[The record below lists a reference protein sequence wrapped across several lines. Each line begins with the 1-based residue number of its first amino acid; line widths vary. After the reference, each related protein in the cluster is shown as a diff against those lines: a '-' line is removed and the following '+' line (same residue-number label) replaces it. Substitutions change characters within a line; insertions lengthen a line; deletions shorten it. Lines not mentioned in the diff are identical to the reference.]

1 MYRMSQSTLLRLLP
15 YAGTLPFIYG
25 VASRFSDSLSA
36 LVYLVFF
43 IDVRHMVLSYGLL
56 IISFMAG
63 VHWGQYLSG
72 LRPRLNLLV
81 SSNAVALLTWFCY
94 LKLQPFELLLV
105 FAGIFAVIYLIDLQM
120 RLDGSYMQTRRNVT
134 AIVCSCL
141 LVIAFV

>member
-1 MYRMSQSTLLRLLP
+1 MIQSPLLRILP

-25 VASRFSDSLSA
+25 AASRFSDGLSA
-36 LVYLVFF
+36 LVYLMFF

-81 SSNAVALLTWFCY
+81 SSNAVAVLTWFCY
-94 LKLQPFELLLV
+94 LKLQTFELLLV
-105 FAGIFAVIYLIDLQM
+105 FTGIFVVIYLIDAQL
-120 RLDGSYMQTRRNVT
+120 RLDSSYMQTRRNVT

-141 LVIAFV
+141 LVIAFI

>member
-1 MYRMSQSTLLRLLP
+1 M
-15 YAGTLPFIYG
+15 
-25 VASRFSDSLSA
+25 
-36 LVYLVFF
+36 FF